1 MPLNRDAVL
10 AALESPQ
17 MLDYGVYLSVDR
29 LLDCQKRV
37 DELCNGVEL
46 QFQIVHQVEELWMK
60 LMAYT
65 LVDIDGAMQAGEDM
79 KALTLFDRV
88 HRIQRLMITQMDLLE
103 TMSPRDYQEV
113 RLQLGNGSGQESP
126 GFQLLLTLP
135 QELWKTFEARYLQG
149 RTVRDLYDTG
159 FTHDVAY
166 KLAEAMIEYD
176 ELFQKFRAMHIYLIH
191 RSIGMGAASLK
202 GRPIEL
208 LNAGTRHRFFPELW
222 DVRWQMTDAWGGTYG
237 KKRDSISGHDA
248 AHDEAAGDHSGHG
261 SPTGESLSAGAADGT
276 TAE

>member
-1 MPLNRDAVL
+1 MPLDRDAVL

-29 LLDCQKRV
+29 LLECQKRV
-37 DELCNGVEL
+37 DELCNGDEL

-65 LVDIDGAMQAGEDM
+65 LVDIDAAMQAGEDM

-135 QELWKTFEARYLQG
+135 PELWKTYEARYLQG
-149 RTVRDLYDTG
+149 RSVRDVYDTG
-159 FTHDVAY
+159 FAHDAAY

-248 AHDEAAGDHSGHG
+248 TSGDHSGHG
-261 SPTGESLSAGAADGT
+261 SPTGEALSDTATDGAA
-276 TAE
+276 E